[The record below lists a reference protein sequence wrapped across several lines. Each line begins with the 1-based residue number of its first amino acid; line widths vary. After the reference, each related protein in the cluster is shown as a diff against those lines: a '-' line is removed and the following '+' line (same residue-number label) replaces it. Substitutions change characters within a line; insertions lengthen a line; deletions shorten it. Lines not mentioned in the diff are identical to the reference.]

1 LTHGVVHPFVYL
13 HSSKTSFTIKCVQ
26 DNKAAYAALTAAL
39 YNWAIKHSY
48 ISRSLKSTVLTDH
61 LKTARLVKL
70 TESGKLFH
78 TLMTL
83 QAKN

>member
-1 LTHGVVHPFVYL
+1 M
-13 HSSKTSFTIKCVQ
+13 IK
-26 DNKAAYAALTAAL
+26 N
-39 YNWAIKHSY
+39 
-48 ISRSLKSTVLTDH
+48 SLKSTVPIDL

-83 QAKN
+83 QAKNWLLLLLGLVHKPLEGITPNLQV